1 MEDSTFKKKYLKY
14 KKKYILNKQKGGE
27 RHQAVIRKSDNEVN
41 FINGFNLEN
50 LVTNGDYHIIH
61 AYDEELRSSNI
72 MKNKIDQLNLWLSTT
87 FTFGNLPL
95 EGNEN
100 INKSAR
106 IYNSNQKQELI
117 DLVNWFLDPKDN

>member
-1 MEDSTFKKKYLKY
+1 MEKYFKY
-14 KKKYILNKQKGGE
+14 KQKGEE

-50 LVTNGDYHIIH
+50 LVNNGDYHIIH
-61 AYDEELRSSNI
+61 AYDKQLRSSNI

-87 FTFGNLPL
+87 FTFGDLPFD
-95 EGNEN
+95 GYEN

-106 IYNSNQKQELI
+106 IYNSNQRLELI
-117 DLVNWFLDPKDN
+117 DLVNWLLDPKDN